1 MYNPGMVLPL
11 QDYDFTILNH
21 DPLRRPRI
29 PMQACCG
36 AGSDFF
42 FTSSKLTVTIQ
53 LARQGI
59 EQILPP
65 QTDATT
71 FALSANSILF
81 LCSAGSG
88 IIEVISVSVQS
99 RAPAPSLQGI
109 IFFSKFEAVILLL
122 NSVLLHNA

>member
-1 MYNPGMVLPL
+1 MLILYNPGMVLPL

-42 FTSSKLTVTIQ
+42 FTSSKLTETKQ

-71 FALSANSILF
+71 FALPSDSIF
-81 LCSAGSG
+81 LLWPEDPCALNFG
-88 IIEVISVSVQS
+88 VTVQY
-99 RAPAPSLQGI
+99 
-109 IFFSKFEAVILLL
+109 LL
-122 NSVLLHNA
+122 